1 MNQSR
6 TKTLLALWL
15 ARQDSEVH
23 LRSHDE
29 SALAEILA
37 QLSSHL
43 NNWEAIAPDLMA
55 IIQRNPALKEA
66 FDEISPHLDEME
78 NEELL
83 ELMPSQTE
91 GEVKRINSRNVQ
103 MYDAVGSSA
112 QSESSI
118 ILTQLLLQLR
128 ENISS
133 KRSETELQFE
143 ALASEWQAAMAGSS
157 FMAEK
162 TSHPAYQK
170 IIEMG
175 SAAVPLLLRELERK
189 PTHWFAALK
198 AITGANPV
206 KPEQRGR
213 IKQMAEAWIEWGR
226 KQGYEW

>member
-1 MNQSR
+1 MKAYKVTGTITESGELILSEPIKLAPGQVEVIVLQSGTTPER
-6 TKTLLALWL
+6 V
-15 ARQDSEVH
+15 E
-23 LRSHDE
+23 RSTGRSQPE
-29 SALAEILA
+29 S
-37 QLSSHL
+37 QTQQSPS
-43 NNWEAIAPDLMA
+43 
-55 IIQRNPALKEA
+55 
-66 FDEISPHLDEME
+66 EISTTSP
-78 NEELL
+78 
-83 ELMPSQTE
+83 
-91 GEVKRINSRNVQ
+91 
-103 MYDAVGSSA
+103 
-112 QSESSI
+112 
-118 ILTQLLLQLR
+118 
-128 ENISS
+128 
-133 KRSETELQFE
+133 ETELQFE

-206 KPEQRGR
+206 KPEESGR